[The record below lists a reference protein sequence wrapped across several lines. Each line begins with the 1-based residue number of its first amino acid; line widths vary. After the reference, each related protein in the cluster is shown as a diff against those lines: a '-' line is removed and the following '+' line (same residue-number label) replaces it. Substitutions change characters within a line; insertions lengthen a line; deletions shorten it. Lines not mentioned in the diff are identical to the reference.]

1 MTQEALANAVKH
13 SDATKVHVRLVTKPG
28 FVSLAVIDNGRGF
41 DGGAALHG
49 NGHAGVGLL
58 SIKERVELAGGSVNI
73 ESAIGRGTRLYVV
86 IPLVHR
92 RAWRGD
98 DMNAAKSR
106 EQIKVLLVDDHAIL
120 REGVHALLA
129 REPDITVVGEAA
141 DGQEAVE
148 QVPRLRPDV
157 VIMDIVMPRMNGLEA
172 TRLIKE
178 RHPDVRVLILSMYD
192 DHEYVV
198 QIIQAGASGYVL
210 KRVVTEDLVRAIHE
224 VHAGE
229 SFLYPPIAATLIGDY
244 LRVTRGESAATPRL
258 AAKRSPHGSARS
270 SGSSPT
276 AAPTRRS
283 RSSSG

>member
-1 MTQEALANAVKH
+1 MNAV
-13 SDATKVHVRLVTKPG
+13 R
-28 FVSLAVIDNGRGF
+28 
-41 DGGAALHG
+41 
-49 NGHAGVGLL
+49 
-58 SIKERVELAGGSVNI
+58 
-73 ESAIGRGTRLYVV
+73 
-86 IPLVHR
+86 
-92 RAWRGD
+92 
-98 DMNAAKSR
+98 SR

-178 RHPDVRVLILSMYD
+178 RHADVRVLILSMYD
-192 DHEYVV
+192 DHENVV

-224 VHAGE
+224 VYAGD

-244 LRVTRGESAATPRL
+244 LRVTQGERGAASARGEALTVREREVLRL
-258 AAKRSPHGSARS
+258 IAD
-270 SGSSPT
+270 GSSNQDI
-276 AAPTRRS
+276 AEQLGLS
-283 RSSSG
+283 RKTVDSHRANAMRKLDLHDVTEVVKYAIRTGLITLD

>member
-1 MTQEALANAVKH
+1 MNAV
-13 SDATKVHVRLVTKPG
+13 R
-28 FVSLAVIDNGRGF
+28 
-41 DGGAALHG
+41 
-49 NGHAGVGLL
+49 
-58 SIKERVELAGGSVNI
+58 
-73 ESAIGRGTRLYVV
+73 
-86 IPLVHR
+86 
-92 RAWRGD
+92 
-98 DMNAAKSR
+98 SR

-178 RHPDVRVLILSMYD
+178 RHADVRVLILSMYD

-224 VHAGE
+224 VYAGD

-244 LRVTRGESAATPRL
+244 LRVTQGERGAASARGEALTVREREVLKLIAD
-258 AAKRSPHGSARS
+258 
-270 SGSSPT
+270 GSSNQDI
-276 AAPTRRS
+276 AEQLGLS
-283 RSSSG
+283 RKTVDSHRANAMRKLDLHDVTEVVKYAIRTGLITLD

>member
-1 MTQEALANAVKH
+1 
-13 SDATKVHVRLVTKPG
+13 
-28 FVSLAVIDNGRGF
+28 
-41 DGGAALHG
+41 
-49 NGHAGVGLL
+49 
-58 SIKERVELAGGSVNI
+58 
-73 ESAIGRGTRLYVV
+73 
-86 IPLVHR
+86 
-92 RAWRGD
+92 
-98 DMNAAKSR
+98 
-106 EQIKVLLVDDHAIL
+106 VLLVDDHAIL

-178 RHPDVRVLILSMYD
+178 RHADVRVLILSMYD

-224 VHAGE
+224 VYAGD

-244 LRVTRGESAATPRL
+244 LRVTQGERGAASARGEALTVREREVLRL
-258 AAKRSPHGSARS
+258 IAD
-270 SGSSPT
+270 GSSNQDI
-276 AAPTRRS
+276 AEQLGLS
-283 RSSSG
+283 RKTVDSHRANAMRKLDLHDVTEVVKYAIRTGLITLD

>member
-1 MTQEALANAVKH
+1 
-13 SDATKVHVRLVTKPG
+13 
-28 FVSLAVIDNGRGF
+28 
-41 DGGAALHG
+41 
-49 NGHAGVGLL
+49 
-58 SIKERVELAGGSVNI
+58 
-73 ESAIGRGTRLYVV
+73 
-86 IPLVHR
+86 
-92 RAWRGD
+92 
-98 DMNAAKSR
+98 MNAAKTR

-129 REPDITVVGEAA
+129 REPDITVVGEAG
-141 DGQEAVE
+141 DGQEAIE

-172 TRLIKE
+172 TRVIKE

-224 VHAGE
+224 VHAGG

-244 LRVTRGESAATPRL
+244 LRVTQGERSGASGRGESLTVREREVLRL
-258 AAKRSPHGSARS
+258 IADGDSNQDIAERLGL
-270 SGSSPT
+270 
-276 AAPTRRS
+276 S
-283 RSSSG
+283 RKTVDSHRANAMRKLDLHDVTEVVKYALRTGLITLD